1 MKPEFLT
8 VTKVEKKP
16 IEFFKVLN
24 EGVSA
29 YSPHLIVNPS
39 CKPSMFK
46 SITLIVSRD
55 EYDVMYAVGR
65 DGLEVYIGKFN
76 DGVF

>member
-16 IEFFKVLN
+16 IKFFKVLDSDA
-24 EGVSA
+24 SA
-29 YSPHLIVNPS
+29 DSKYLVVAPI
-39 CKPSMFK
+39 CEPSMFK
-46 SITLIVSRD
+46 SITLIVSRH
-55 EYDVMYAVGR
+55 EYDVMYAVG
-65 DGLEVYIGKFN
+65 DYGSEVYIGKFN